1 MTDREKMDKLNVSV
15 SATLVE
21 RTHCICDMCHGTGKV
36 ISVLIPETKYR
47 PKDKKLLLVNE
58 PIRMWMCESCRDKL
72 LRAISIPFQEP
83 KMRSPM
89 TDRERLTNIVCNAIQ
104 TDCVGHCN
112 HKPCTTVEI
121 VVDDLIANGVTVQE
135 PEKRKTPT
143 DLTGKCGS
151 CAHARPTV
159 AFGGSKC
166 YISCVHPERRFRRS
180 TANLKQRT
188 CKACK
193 KYKPMSEAAKED

>member
-1 MTDREKMDKLNVSV
+1 MTDREK
-15 SATLVE
+15 LVQ
-21 RTHCICDMCHGTGKV
+21 
-36 ISVLIPETKYR
+36 LINHVAEGHV
-47 PKDKKLLLVNE
+47 VNLMQPGGAE
-58 PIRMWMCESCRDKL
+58 ALAD
-72 LRAISIPFQEP
+72 
-83 KMRSPM
+83 
-89 TDRERLTNIVCNAIQ
+89 
-104 TDCVGHCN
+104 H
-112 HKPCTTVEI
+112 
-121 VVDDLIANGVTVQE
+121 LIANGVTVQE

-193 KYKPMSEAAKED
+193 KYKPMSEKQKED